1 MKSFARIAAA
11 AIGGIAVTMTLI
23 QMQKPS
29 PPKTEIINVLPDESD
44 VDPVRR
50 ELRRCQNLGAAGAD
64 DARCLKAWAE
74 MRSRFFRSSVS
85 ANPGLREDVA
95 RPAADTASDEVGF
108 SDLPTIPPKEED
120 N

>member
-1 MKSFARIAAA
+1 MKSLARIAAA
-11 AIGGIAVTMTLI
+11 VIGGIAVTITMI
-23 QMQKPS
+23 QMQQPAS
-29 PPKTEIINVLPDESD
+29 PETESLNVPHDESD
-44 VDPVRR
+44 VDPVRS

-85 ANPGLREDVA
+85 ANPALRENVA
-95 RPAADTASDEVGF
+95 PPAADTASDEAELTDTGIA
-108 SDLPTIPPKEED
+108 PIEED

>member
-23 QMQKPS
+23 QMQQPA
-29 PPKTEIINVLPDESD
+29 PPKTEIVTVPIDESD
-44 VDPVRR
+44 VDPVRA

-64 DARCLKAWAE
+64 DTRCLKAWAE

-85 ANPGLREDVA
+85 ANPSLREDIAPPVPN
-95 RPAADTASDEVGF
+95 PASNEAGLTETPVNP
-108 SDLPTIPPKEED
+108 PTGEC